1 MKEKD
6 SKNHMGRLLLADSQ
20 ASLPVMEA
28 FYTIQGEGYHQGK
41 AAYFIRLA
49 GCDVGCVWCDVKES
63 WDAEA
68 HPNVSLDEI
77 VSGAKSS
84 GGQIAVITGG
94 EPLMHDLDL
103 LTEKLRSKGLKTHM
117 ETSGAHELSGR
128 WDWIC
133 FSPKKFKKPKET
145 IYEFANELKVVIYHK
160 HDFKW
165 AEEHAQKVN
174 TSCKLYLQPEWSRHK
189 EMLPVIIDYVKQ
201 NPDWEISLQMHKFMD
216 IP

>member
-6 SKNHMGRLLLADSQ
+6 SKNHTGRLLLADSQ
-20 ASLPVMEA
+20 TSLPVMEA

-49 GCDVGCVWCDVKES
+49 GCDVGCIWCDVKES
-63 WDAEA
+63 WNAEA

-117 ETSGAHELSGR
+117 ETSGAHELSGTLGL
-128 WDWIC
+128 DML
-133 FSPKKFKKPKET
+133 FT
-145 IYEFANELKVVIYHK
+145 
-160 HDFKW
+160 
-165 AEEHAQKVN
+165 QKV
-174 TSCKLYLQPEWSRHK
+174 
-189 EMLPVIIDYVKQ
+189 
-201 NPDWEISLQMHKFMD
+201 
-216 IP
+216 